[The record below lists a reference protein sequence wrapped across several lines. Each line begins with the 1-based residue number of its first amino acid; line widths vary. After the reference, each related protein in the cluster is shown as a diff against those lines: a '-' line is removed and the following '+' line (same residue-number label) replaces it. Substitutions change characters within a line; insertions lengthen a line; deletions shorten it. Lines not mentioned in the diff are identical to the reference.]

1 MLLPE
6 ADPAETPGLAA
17 AFEDFRRT
25 RGIVSNVMRSFAHAP
40 AGLSAIVEL
49 GGYCRYGTDLTELQR
64 EMVILITGRGVDY
77 AWGHHGP
84 IARKAGLDQEQLD
97 AMRAG
102 GVPPRLGPAET
113 VLAEY
118 VLAYSALKGVP
129 ADLFARMSQ
138 HFTPRQI
145 TDVNIT
151 SGYYLCLASSIL
163 GMQVQPDAP
172 QVLQAGADFA
182 GKAP

>member
-6 ADPAETPGLAA
+6 ADPAETPELAT

-25 RGIVSNVMRSFAHAP
+25 RGIVSNVMKSFAHAP

-49 GGYCRYGTDLTELQR
+49 GGYCRYGTDLSDLQR

-77 AWGHHGP
+77 AWHHHGP
-84 IARKAGLDQEQLD
+84 IALKAGLEQGQLD
-97 AMRAG
+97 EMKAG
-102 GVPPRLGPAET
+102 RIPPRLDPAET

-129 ADLFARMSQ
+129 AELFARVSQ

-151 SGYYLCLASSIL
+151 SGYYLCLASSII
-163 GMQVQPDAP
+163 GMGVEPDAP
-172 QVLQAGADFA
+172 QVLQAGAAFA
-182 GKAP
+182 GGKA